1 MAAHET
7 NLKAVF
13 TLVDQMSPVL
23 QSMQREMRAAGR
35 TMQEGFEQLADSARI
50 AGAGIAALMG
60 AGAGV
65 WAATVSA
72 SETAMQ
78 LKSMSDQTGVA
89 VERLQAWQSAATSAG
104 MDGEEFAEALRDMNI
119 ELSDAATG
127 GKEELANLL
136 TKVGISAR
144 DASGNIKTA
153 DQVFLDFADA
163 VAAQTDPA
171 IQLRMAIAAFGEDA
185 GAKLV
190 PVLKQGSAAFR
201 ETEQAMKAT
210 GSALSEEE
218 IERMRSFRNQWM
230 ALTKSLDTLR
240 VATLGALAPAFGK
253 ITEQLQIVLSRIQP
267 VINAH
272 MEVWAQTL
280 AAWIESIDWD
290 SIISGIDALLTG
302 GDRLEEEFGVL
313 GTVINFLSGNLD
325 VLLGSLVVFKAGMG
339 ALKIGQSFAQLGS
352 GVLDF
357 MKLMSPELFL
367 ALLGKWSA
375 GITKFATTAWSALTF
390 LGKAF
395 LRAGPIGWILTALTV
410 AGIVW
415 DKWGEDIKK
424 VLSEVWE
431 AITDFFG
438 SIGDWIS
445 EKIDGI
451 VSAFDSLGNSL
462 KEILPDWMVK
472 LFADDSGSGQKISVE
487 SEEEGA
493 GKNDEKGD
501 GSYTTTT
508 TTTTTTHARLYGRR
522 FVSAGDAQTLD
533 DAFALGPGVQS
544 AFFQTRPTSGT
555 SSFAQQVTQIQSPE
569 MRGAVDVRFSNAPE
583 GMRVE
588 KTQSSG
594 LTLNTNVDY
603 EGSGRNYYA
612 PSF

>member
-23 QSMQREMRAAGR
+23 QSMQREMRIAGR
-35 TMQEGFEQLADSARI
+35 TMREGFEQLADSAKI
-50 AGAGIAALMG
+50 AFSGIAVLAG

-104 MDGEEFAEALRDMNI
+104 MEGEEFAEALRDMNI

-136 TKVGISAR
+136 SKVGIAAR

-171 IQLRMAIAAFGEDA
+171 IQLRMAISAFGEDT
-185 GAKLV
+185 GAKLL

-201 ETEQAMKAT
+201 EAETAMKAT
-210 GSALSEEE
+210 GSALSDEE

-240 VATLGALAPAFGK
+240 MATLGALAPAFEK
-253 ITEQLQIVLSRIQP
+253 VTEQLRIVLLHIQP

-272 MEVWAQTL
+272 MEIWAQVL
-280 AAWIESIDWD
+280 AAWIDSIDWD
-290 SIISGIDALLTG
+290 SITSGITAILMG
-302 GDRLEEEFGVL
+302 GEELEKEFGVL
-313 GTVINFLSGNLD
+313 GTLINFLTDNID
-325 VLLGSLVVFKAGMG
+325 TLLTALVGFKAGMG
-339 ALKIGQSFAQLGS
+339 ALKIGQSFVQIGQ
-352 GVLDF
+352 GVHAF

-367 ALLGKWSA
+367 ALLAKWSA
-375 GITKFATTAWSALTF
+375 GITSFASAAWSALTF

-395 LRAGPIGWILTALTV
+395 MRAGPIGWILTALTV
-410 AGIVW
+410 ASIVW

-424 VLSEVWE
+424 ILSEVWE
-431 AITDFFG
+431 AVTGFFSAMSG
-438 SIGDWIS
+438 WIS

-451 VSAFDSLGNSL
+451 VKAFDSLGNSL

-472 LFADDSGSGQKISVE
+472 VFSDDSGSGKKISVE
-487 SEEEGA
+487 AEGGGAGKGEDEEEGE
-493 GKNDEKGD
+493 GH
-501 GSYTTTT
+501 YTTTRT
-508 TTTTTTHARLYGRR
+508 RISFGRR
-522 FVSAGDAQTLD
+522 FVSVRESKTLD
-533 DAFALGPGVQS
+533 DAYAPAPRDQG
-544 AFFQTRPTSGT
+544 AFYQTRASSGT
-555 SSFAQQVTQIQSPE
+555 SGFAQQATQPQSPE

-588 KTQSSG
+588 KTQSDG
-594 LTLNTNVDY
+594 MTLNANVNY
-603 EGSGRNYYA
+603 EGSGRNFYA
-612 PSF
+612 PAW